1 MLRSQL
7 NKIES
12 SLWRAADQLRANS
25 KLTASEY
32 SMPVL
37 GLIFLRHA
45 YNRFLLVEKQ
55 INKDRPSHPQ
65 RGVLPVSKSDY
76 ISKKALY
83 LPEESRFNYL
93 EKLPEGTAL
102 GEKISRAMKLIED
115 ENANLK
121 GILPT
126 DYEKFSDELLRELI
140 REFSRDEIKNA
151 EGDVFG
157 KIYEYF
163 LNNFAM
169 TGAQEGGEFFTPLS
183 LVQTIVNVI
192 EPNHGIIFDPAC
204 GSAGMFVQSGHFIE
218 EAGLK
223 PEKRVTFFGQEKTE
237 TNTRLAK
244 MNMAVHGLEAKI
256 VEGNSFYEDKHN
268 LVGKCDFVMANP
280 PFNVDGVDKE
290 KDSVKNDARLP
301 FGLPKNDNA
310 NYLWIQYFYSYLNEN
325 GRAGFVMASSASD
338 AGHSEKEIRKQIVET
353 GAVDVMIAIGT
364 NFFYTRTLPCTLWFF
379 DRKKEK
385 DETLKDRTLMLDVR
399 NIFRVVTRK
408 INDFSPEQSNNIKAI
423 VGLYRGDS
431 DTFLT
436 TVQSYFN
443 SLRQFLTEVGDNGS
457 SFMELFSSYYDQLKP
472 LCEENK
478 LFAKEFEALQKVSL
492 QIEVTAFIESLKGI
506 NSENLDSKLDNNS
519 LNIHL
524 HEEFVR
530 YSTLVSN
537 ALNMRHNINENVKN
551 LLQLSDSVQKEIKQN
566 NATNGLIP
574 ATWKASEVK
583 KKSNEIELSKNNL
596 FESIKQAKYFLHE
609 IKWLQSRFS
618 NAIYNDVQGLCKV
631 VTVDEI
637 AANDYSL
644 TPGRYV
650 GVSPR
655 LEDDFDFTEK
665 LKAIHNELA
674 SLNDGA
680 SRLAE
685 TISQKFQEICL

>member
-1 MLRSQL
+1 MQRPQL
-7 NKIES
+7 KKIES
-12 SLWRAADQLRANS
+12 DLWSAADQLRANS

-45 YNRFLLVEKQ
+45 HNRFLLVEQQ

-76 ISKKALY
+76 ISKNALY
-83 LPEESRFNYL
+83 LPEESRFDYL

-102 GEKISRAMKLIED
+102 GEKITRAMKLIED
-115 ENANLK
+115 ENENLK
-121 GILPT
+121 GVLPT
-126 DYEKFSDELLRELI
+126 NYEKFSDDLLRELI
-140 REFSRDEIKNA
+140 RKFSSEEIKNA
-151 EGDVFG
+151 KGDVFG
-157 KIYEYF
+157 RIYEYF

-223 PEKRVTFFGQEKTE
+223 PEKSVTFFGQEKTE

-280 PFNVDGVDKE
+280 PFNVDSVDKD
-290 KDSVKNDARLP
+290 KDSVKNDTRLP

-310 NYLWIQYFYSYLNEN
+310 NYLWIQYFYSYLNES

-379 DRKKEK
+379 DRNKEK
-385 DETLKDRTLMLDVR
+385 NETLKDRTLMLDVR

-408 INDFSPEQSNNIKAI
+408 INDFSPEQSSNIKAI

-436 TVQSYFN
+436 TVQSYFQ
-443 SLRQFLTEVGDNGS
+443 SLKQFLIEISVNS
-457 SFMELFSSYYDQLKP
+457 SGFIELFSSFYDQLKP
-472 LCEENK
+472 HCEVNI
-478 LFAKEFEALQKVSL
+478 LFAKEFEALQKVLL
-492 QIEVTAFIESLKGI
+492 QTEVTVFSDSLKGF
-506 NSENLDSKLDNNS
+506 NSENLVSKLDYNS

-524 HEEFVR
+524 HDEFVHF
-530 YSTLVSN
+530 STLVSN
-537 ALNMRHNINENVKN
+537 ALNLRHNINENVKN
-551 LLQLSDSVQKEIKQN
+551 LLLLSDSIQKEIKLN
-566 NATNGLIP
+566 NTTNGFIP
-574 ATWKASEVK
+574 GDWKVSDIK

-596 FESIKQAKYFLHE
+596 FESMKLAKYFLYE
-609 IKWLQSRFS
+609 IKWLQSKFPE
-618 NAIYNDVQGLCKV
+618 AVYNDVSGLCKV
-631 VTVDEI
+631 VTIEEI
-637 AANDYSL
+637 SANDYSL

-650 GVSPR
+650 GVATKE
-655 LEDDFDFTEK
+655 EDDFDYAEK
-665 LKAIHNELA
+665 LKAIHFELSALNEEA
-674 SLNDGA
+674 SK
-680 SRLAE
+680 LAE
-685 TISQKFQEICL
+685 IISKNFEDLGL